1 MLSLTIL
8 ILITIAMS
16 MSILLKAIE
25 TKNSNKICNAT
36 LLVIFMP
43 IMILFLVFVFF
54 ISQMNFL

>member
-8 ILITIAMS
+8 ILTTIAMS
-16 MSILLKAIE
+16 MPILLKARE
-25 TKNSNKICNAT
+25 TKNSDRTTTI

>member
-8 ILITIAMS
+8 ILTTIAMP
-16 MSILLKAIE
+16 MSILLKARE
-25 TKNSNKICNAT
+25 TKNSDKTTTI

-43 IMILFLVFVFF
+43 IIILFLVFVFF